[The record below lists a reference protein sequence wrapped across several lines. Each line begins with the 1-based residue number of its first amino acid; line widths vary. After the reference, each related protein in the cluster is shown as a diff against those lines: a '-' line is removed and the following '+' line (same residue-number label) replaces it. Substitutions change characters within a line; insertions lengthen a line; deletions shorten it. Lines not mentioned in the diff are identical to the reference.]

1 MMTVETFLLVPDTNV
16 EVPLTL
22 EQFNMK
28 FINIE
33 NKERYQE
40 IPKNN

>member
-33 NKERYQE
+33 NKRK
-40 IPKNN
+40 ISRNSKNN